1 MSTLLLWLLIALAFS
16 LVTAATARGG
26 AEKWLLAH
34 SAPLSDPGLE
44 PRLRALAAALGYQ
57 RLSLRVLDM
66 AEINGLAAP
75 DGRIYLTRGFMER
88 YGQGAVS
95 ADELASVA
103 AHELGHVA
111 LGHTK
116 FRMREVAGHNFL
128 FLALQLVLARFL
140 PLIGP
145 WLAALFAQSLAAR
158 SSQAREYEA
167 DAFAAALLVKAG
179 IGTGPQK
186 SLLAKL
192 GHLTGN
198 APRPPAWLSSHP
210 ATEERIAKIAALEA
224 AWGVSSAAA
233 PAPAPRPAPR
243 GPWG

>member
-1 MSTLLLWLLIALAFS
+1 MSALALWLLIALAVS
-16 LVTAATARGG
+16 LGTTLATRGR

-34 SAPLSDPGLE
+34 SAPLSDAELT
-44 PRLRALAAALGYQ
+44 PRLRALAEALGYRQ
-57 RLSLRVLDM
+57 LSLRVLDM

-88 YGQGAVS
+88 YAQGAVS

-116 FRMREVAGHNFL
+116 LRMREVAGQNFL
-128 FLALQLVLARFL
+128 LLALQLVLARFL
-140 PLIGP
+140 PFIGP
-145 WLAALFAQSLAAR
+145 WLAAVAAQGLAAR
-158 SSQAREYEA
+158 RSQAREYEA

-192 GHLTGN
+192 GRLIGSA

-210 ATEERIAKIAALEA
+210 ATEERIARIAALEA
-224 AWGVSSAAA
+224 AWGVAGA
-233 PAPAPRPAPR
+233 PAPPPTPR